1 MKDSDDILDYFP
13 EEHRGTFNKDEEIIV
28 AKVFLDNVFA
38 RIVSSRLKVEGI
50 KHYLGG
56 GNAQMFAQNVMDG
69 ERLFIRK
76 QDFDIVAE
84 IIADIKENH
93 LAAEGKQPEEDWY
106 EEVRGNQSYKSFQ
119 KASIGIVVV
128 LFLIFLIILLYQF
141 LG

>member
-13 EEHRGTFNKDEEIIV
+13 EEHKSTFNKDEEIVV
-28 AKVFLDNVFA
+28 AKVFLDNVLA

-76 QDFDIVAE
+76 QDFEIVAE

-93 LAAEGKQPEEDWY
+93 LAAEGKELEEDWY
-106 EEVRGNQSYKSFQ
+106 EQVRGRQSYKPYQ
-119 KASIGIVVV
+119 LASIGIVMV
-128 LFLIFLIILLYQF
+128 LFIIFLMIVLYQF
-141 LG
+141 L